1 VADDSGQDKTEEPT
15 EKRLSDA
22 KKKGQIPRSR
32 ELNTFV
38 ALMTAAIL
46 MLFTG
51 ASIGHGLTKL
61 MRQQMQLSREVIFDI
76 SSIGFYFEQVLLESM
91 LLITPLVL
99 MLTLAALLTPIV
111 LGGWNFTT
119 EAMSPKLS
127 KMNPFKGLK
136 RMFGVQGLVELLKSL
151 VKVVLVFWVAG
162 SLFDFYF
169 DQFMGLSAL
178 PLIEAIKQTVDIVGF
193 GFLILSSTLL
203 VVVAIDVPYQL
214 WNNKRQLKMSKQEVK
229 DELKDQEGNPEIK
242 GQIRKKQM
250 EMAQKRM
257 MDQVPKADV
266 IVTNPSHF
274 AVALTYDLTGKGAPV
289 VVAKG
294 TDLIAAQIRNTAI
307 AADVPLVAVPPLA
320 RALFYSTEIDEEI
333 PTGLFLAVAQILAYV
348 FQLKTATENGWGK
361 PQMPS
366 DVQVPNEYKYHL

>member
-1 VADDSGQDKTEEPT
+1 MADDSGQDKTEEPT

>member
-1 VADDSGQDKTEEPT
+1 MADDSGQDKTEEPT
-15 EKRLSDA
+15 AKRLADA

-38 ALMTAAIL
+38 ALMTAAIM

-51 ASIGHGLTKL
+51 ASIGHGLAKL
-61 MRQQMQLSREVIFDI
+61 MRQQLQLSRAVIFDD
-76 SSIGFYFEQVLLESM
+76 SSIGFYFEQIVLEALW
-91 LLITPLVL
+91 LITPLL
-99 MLTLAALLTPIV
+99 LLLTLVALLSPIV

-136 RMFGVQGLVELLKSL
+136 RMFGVQGLVELLKSIL
-151 VKVVLVFWVAG
+151 KVVLVFSVAG
-162 SLFDFYF
+162 SLFNSYF
-169 DQFMGLSAL
+169 DQFMGLSSL
-178 PLIEAIKQTVDIVGF
+178 PLLGAIKQTVDIAGL

-203 VVVAIDVPYQL
+203 LVVMIDVPYQL
-214 WNNKRQLKMSKQEVK
+214 WHNKQQLKMSKQEVK